1 MTIEEIR
8 KNAPEGATHYF
19 KNEWVVVYYVY
30 CDHIELWLAYNNSH
44 KHWSS
49 AVFPYRTPLLKP
61 L

>member
-1 MTIEEIR
+1 MTIEEII
-8 KNAPEGATHYF
+8 KNAPDGATHYF
-19 KNEWVVVYYVY
+19 QNEWVAVYYVY
-30 CDHIELWLAYNNSH
+30 CDKTKLWLAYNTSH